1 MWVINQ
7 KFILTVLLLLVGGQ
21 FLWLFSTWVQVNI
34 AWLDIPLHFLGGV
47 MVTAFFF
54 YFLDKYPEVFDVR
67 KNYLISL
74 LFTASFIMLIG
85 VLWEFYEFVAD
96 YIQRNILN
104 SGLMEMQLE
113 DTLFDL
119 FNDLIGGILTAA
131 IYLRSK
137 FRELN

>member
-1 MWVINQ
+1 
-7 KFILTVLLLLVGGQ
+7 
-21 FLWLFSTWVQVNI
+21 
-34 AWLDIPLHFLGGV
+34 